1 MKKMTALALLFVLA
15 GIATPITAERG
26 QTTADG
32 GGVLA
37 IENSHEQCWR
47 EHMRRMGECRDEFCN
62 WFGCNDSA
70 LLACNRSARY
80 LLNKCVA
87 D

>member
-1 MKKMTALALLFVLA
+1 
-15 GIATPITAERG
+15 
-26 QTTADG
+26 
-32 GGVLA
+32 
-37 IENSHEQCWR
+37 
-47 EHMRRMGECRDEFCN
+47 MRRMGECRDEFCN